1 MVGYN
6 EREKLFR
13 QYRDEAPY
21 GLAVVMK
28 CAAALVFLIVV
39 ATIGSQAD
47 VQPEMR
53 VAASGQ
59 ASSAPR

>member
-1 MVGYN
+1 MVSYS
-6 EREKLFR
+6 EREKLLRNYR
-13 QYRDEAPY
+13 QESTY

-28 CAAALVFLIVV
+28 CAAALVFLVVV

-53 VAASGQ
+53 VAATE
-59 ASSAPR
+59 AAPAKR